1 MLCSDTFINVLT
13 FSTFMNSILFLE
25 EKQKCNPYAAFNTEQ
40 QSSTVSLETA
50 SLCYRLTCYSMTKS
64 KSRVRYACLL
74 ERIQTCCY
82 HAYHLYL
89 KRDNLND
96 VYIELE

>member
-1 MLCSDTFINVLT
+1 
-13 FSTFMNSILFLE
+13 MNSILFLE
-25 EKQKCNPYAAFNTEQ
+25 EKEKCNPYATFNMEQ

-50 SLCYRLTCYSMTKS
+50 SLFYRLACYCKTKS
-64 KSRVRYACLL
+64 KSRVEYAYLL
-74 ERIQTCCY
+74 ERIQKCCY

-89 KRDNLND
+89 KTDNLNA